1 MASQDKAAKEAQTTP
16 QPGSPQ
22 AQAAVMAPPQPEKPL
37 DEVPWE
43 GGGGRFIVNGRLV
56 DHEGRALNKDG
67 SLKKEEA

>member
-1 MASQDKAAKEAQTTP
+1 M
-16 QPGSPQ
+16 
-22 AQAAVMAPPQPEKPL
+22 AAVPPTPSAPL

-56 DHEGRALNKDG
+56 DHEGRPLNEDG